1 MTIPRSITAL
11 LAAISSLSVVP
22 ASADPRIDEARTIV
36 KEFAGALQ
44 SELQAAMKA
53 GGPVQAVDV
62 CHSRAPAIA
71 AELSAKYGW
80 QVERTSLKRR
90 NADNTPDAWE
100 SETLQQFEVRKAA
113 GEPAAQ
119 LEFAAP
125 VMIDGTQG
133 FRYMKAIPTKAICLT
148 CHGGDTVPP
157 AVAAEINRYYPDDQ
171 ARGFSEGDLRGA
183 FSLLKRP

>member
-1 MTIPRSITAL
+1 MTTRTPIAAL
-11 LAAISSLSVVP
+11 LAVISCITG
-22 ASADPRIDEARTIV
+22 AAAGADPRIDEARTIV

-53 GGPVQAVDV
+53 GGPVQAVNV
-62 CHSRAPAIA
+62 CHNRAPAIA
-71 AELSAKYGW
+71 AELSDKYGW
-80 QVERTSLKRR
+80 QVERTSLRRR
-90 NADNTPDAWE
+90 NADNTPDVWE
-100 SETLQQFEVRKAA
+100 SETLQQFEVRKSA

-133 FRYMKAIPTKAICLT
+133 FRYMKAIPTQAICLT
-148 CHGGDTVPP
+148 CHGGDSVPP
-157 AVAAEINRYYPDDQ
+157 AVAAEIDRYYPDDQ